1 MTGYTPLK
9 IAGNSTGLVKY
20 REDFL
25 LPNDAYPVLENAFV
39 WRERIKRKQGY
50 ELLGRLRRVYI
61 DESLGNSGASPW
73 TFNIYSLIVP
83 PITETNAQIEIG
95 SVIININP
103 VVVTGA
109 ITGYTKAVD
118 CEVTAV
124 GHGLATGDIISI
136 AGVTVVPGTGDNEIN
151 GGPYTITVTGVNTFT
166 IGQKSLF
173 WGTYL
178 AGGTWSHET
187 TAGQILIDQGDGT
200 LATDPISATVG
211 SIDYVSGNVTITNG
225 TAGVATI
232 ISFNYFPGL
241 PVMGLRGRELTAINN
256 EMMVAFDTVYAY
268 KFTSSGGAE
277 EFLPGTIWTGSDS
290 DFFWST
296 NYWIGDGNLKIFWV
310 NNFVDPIRY
319 TNGQEGTNWVDFTPQ
334 INAAA
339 DTLLNAL
346 CILPF
351 RGRLVV
357 FNTLETDGSH
367 PQRIRWAAIGNPFTI
382 ASPIVTTVNAEAW
395 RDDIRGKGGFLD
407 IPTSEDIVTVGFVRD
422 NLVIY
427 CERSTWQLRYTGR
440 SIAPFQIEKVNT
452 ELGVESTFS
461 GIQFDTSLVGIGDKG
476 IVECDSYKSD
486 RIDIKIVDLVIT
498 DINNNNNGTKR
509 VHGIRDF
516 QQRLAFWI
524 YPFTA
529 SNGVYPNRRLVYN
542 YENDSWAIFTDS
554 LTALGTYQK
563 LTNRKWSDQPTIKWR
578 EANFP
583 WVNRP
588 SLFPSVMGGN
598 QQGFVLFLDQQTTNQ
613 QSLFIKGITG
623 NTTTPTSINSPSH
636 NLQTGQ
642 IIKIIDIPDTSPFAA
657 TLNNQ
662 IFQITK
668 ESIDGE
674 NNFYIQKYDP
684 NTGEYD
690 LGQFDPPG
698 DYVGGG
704 LICVRD
710 NFRIQSKKF
719 NYMDQGKQF
728 QLGYIDVLF
737 DTAPKDSDEIPDS
750 FISLKIFNDYNDD
763 TASNIQPENL
773 TEDTFFNS
781 VVPTNSTDGVNGGN
795 KNWKRVF
802 CPTNSNFVTIEW
814 TFNNEQMQNQ
824 CQESDVQ
831 IDAQV
836 IWSRVGGRLGITS

>member
-9 IAGNSTGLVKY
+9 IAGNETGLVKY

-25 LPNDAYPVLENAFV
+25 LPNDAYPLLENAFV

-50 ELLGRLRRVYI
+50 ELLGRLRRVFVDSDI
-61 DESLGNSGASPW
+61 GISGASVW
-73 TFNIYSLIVP
+73 SFNIYSTLVP
-83 PITETNAQIEIG
+83 PITPETNAQIELG
-95 SVIININP
+95 SVIINIGFSP
-103 VVVTGA
+103 VTGA
-109 ITGYTKAVD
+109 ITGYTKAAN
-118 CEVTAV
+118 CQVTAPL
-124 GHGLATGDIISI
+124 HGLVTGDIISI
-136 AGVTVVPGTGDNEIN
+136 AGVTVVPDTGDNEIN

-166 IGQKSLF
+166 IGENSLF

-178 AGGTWSHET
+178 AGGTWTNEAT
-187 TAGQILIDQGDGT
+187 TGEILIDQGDGT
-200 LATDPISATVG
+200 LATDPVSATVG
-211 SIDYVSGNVTITNG
+211 TINYITGDVTITNG
-225 TAGVATI
+225 TAGLATI

-268 KFTSSGGAE
+268 KFSSGGGAQ
-277 EFLPGTIWTGSDS
+277 EFLPGTVWTGSDS

-296 NYWIGDGNLKIFWV
+296 NYWVGDGNLKIFWV
-310 NNFVDPIRY
+310 TNFVDPIRY
-319 TNGQEGTNWVDFTPQ
+319 TNGQEGTVWVDFTPQ

-339 DTLLNAL
+339 DALLKAL
-346 CILPF
+346 CMLPF
-351 RGRLVV
+351 RGRMVV
-357 FNTLETDGSH
+357 FNTLESDGSH
-367 PQRIRWAAIGNPFTI
+367 PQRIRWAAIGTPFTI
-382 ASPIVTTVNAEAW
+382 VSPIVTTVSVDAW

-407 IPTSEDIVTVGFVRD
+407 VPTTEDIITVGFVRD

-440 SIAPFQIEKVNT
+440 SIAPFQIEKVNS

-461 GIQFDTSLVGIGDKG
+461 GVQFDTSLVGIGDKG

-486 RIDIKIVDLVIT
+486 RIDIKIVDLVIN
-498 DINNNNNGTKR
+498 DINNQNNGTKR

-516 QQRLAFWI
+516 QQKLAYWI
-524 YPFTA
+524 YPFT
-529 SNGVYPNRRLVYN
+529 SNRGVYPDRRLVYN
-542 YENDSWAIFTDS
+542 YESDNWAVFTDS

-563 LTNRKWSDQPTIKWR
+563 IVSRKWSDQPTIQWR

-583 WVNRP
+583 WINRP
-588 SLFPSVMGGN
+588 SLFPSIMGGN

-613 QSLFIKGITG
+613 QSLFIKGVTG

-642 IIKIIDIPDTSPFAA
+642 IIKIKDIPSTSPFAA
-657 TLNNQ
+657 TLNEE
-662 IFQITK
+662 IFAITK
-668 ESIDGE
+668 TDDD
-674 NNFYIQKYDP
+674 NFYIQKYDP
-684 NTGEYD
+684 ATGEFNE
-690 LGQFDPPG
+690 GQFDPPG
-698 DYVGGG
+698 AYIGGG
-704 LICVRD
+704 VICIRD

-719 NYMDQGKQF
+719 NYMDQGRQF
-728 QLGYIDVLF
+728 QLGYIDILF
-737 DTAPKDSDEIPDS
+737 ATAPKDSDEIPDS

-763 TASNIQPENL
+763 TASNIQPENS

-781 VVPTNSTDGVNGGN
+781 IVPTNSTDGVQGGN

-802 CPTNSNFVTIEW
+802 CSTNSNFVTIEW
-814 TFNNEQMQNQ
+814 TLNNEQMTNQ

-836 IWSRVGGRLGITS
+836 IWSRVGGRLGITN